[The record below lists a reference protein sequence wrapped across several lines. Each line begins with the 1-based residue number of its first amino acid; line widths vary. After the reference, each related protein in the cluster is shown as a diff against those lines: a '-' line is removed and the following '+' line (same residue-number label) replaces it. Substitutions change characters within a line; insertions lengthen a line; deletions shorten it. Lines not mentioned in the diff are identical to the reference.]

1 MRKNYN
7 KNQITCPL
15 ATRVPVNAGPGDPEE
30 TFLVLSASW
39 CKHFEQYRDHS
50 YDQKSIS
57 PPPGA
62 GPGGKFQ
69 GLVRGSG
76 LEPGAPA
83 GNKNNWGT
91 WMEEEYLVHMDGR
104 RYLVHISGT
113 AIFGTYGR
121 KKIFAYVWKDDLWS
135 HKRKITIMA
144 KSYQSKYLE
153 AYG

>member
-1 MRKNYN
+1 MDGRR
-7 KNQITCPL
+7 I
-15 ATRVPVNAGPGDPEE
+15 
-30 TFLVLSASW
+30 
-39 CKHFEQYRDHS
+39 
-50 YDQKSIS
+50 I
-57 PPPGA
+57 GA
-62 GPGGKFQ
+62 HGK
-69 GLVRGSG
+69 
-76 LEPGAPA
+76 
-83 GNKNNWGT
+83 NKNNWCT

-144 KSYQSKYLE
+144 NSYQSKYLE